1 MMATRQGVV
10 KKTELIDYSR
20 INKSGLIAINLR
32 DDDELVGVR
41 LTDGQQEIVLV
52 TRRGMSIRFGEDDV
66 RDTGRNTM
74 GVRGISLSGEDE
86 VIGMAPIV
94 DGENLLVV
102 SEKGFGKRTEMEEY
116 RTQTRGGKGL
126 ITYRIAEK
134 TGPLVRIA
142 LVDDDK
148 DVLLINDSG
157 IVIRLA
163 AAEIPTLSRVTQGVT
178 LMRTRVGKVVD
189 LAVLDHEDE
198 EDDEAEVTDGTDFA
212 DDTSHDAEA
221 EPYNTENTSAD
232 IPAGVTLDAS
242 ENSDPELYQTSDDN
256 SDD

>member
-1 MMATRQGVV
+1 M
-10 KKTELIDYSR
+10 
-20 INKSGLIAINLR
+20 NLR

-52 TRRGMSIRFGEDDV
+52 TRKGMSIRFAEEDV

-74 GVRGISLSGEDE
+74 GVRGISLSGDDE

-94 DGENLLVV
+94 EGENLLVV
-102 SEKGFGKRTEMEEY
+102 SEKGFGKRTEMDEY

-142 LVDDDK
+142 LVAEDK
-148 DVLLINDSG
+148 DVLIINDTG

-163 AAEIPTLSRVTQGVT
+163 AAEIPVLSRVTQGVT
-178 LMRTRVGKVVD
+178 LMRTRSGKVVD
-189 LAVLDHEDE
+189 LAILEHEDVEE
-198 EDDEAEVTDGTDFA
+198 EDENDLVPEETL
-212 DDTSHDAEA
+212 DTSEEGPGESELDLIKDSAPEVYEEGADPSAE
-221 EPYNTENTSAD
+221 
-232 IPAGVTLDAS
+232 
-242 ENSDPELYQTSDDN
+242 
-256 SDD
+256 